1 MLERP
6 SVKNRQKELAEA
18 RKELL
23 RLIIKNENDR
33 RMRRFGELPASQS
46 SS

>member
-1 MLERP
+1 MSERP
-6 SVKNRQKELAEA
+6 SMENRQKELAEV

-23 RLIIKNENDR
+23 RLIIKNEAYR
-33 RMRRFGELPASQS
+33 RMKRFGELVASQS

>member
-6 SVKNRQKELAEA
+6 STENRRKELAKA

-23 RLIIKNENDR
+23 RLIIKNEAYR
-33 RMRRFGELPASQS
+33 RMRRFGELMASQS

>member
-6 SVKNRQKELAEA
+6 SVENRQEELAEA

-23 RLIIKNENDR
+23 RLIIENEAYR
-33 RMRRFGELPASQS
+33 GMRRFGELVASQS